1 MENTFKQLDNLDLNV
16 KNKNL
21 FIKSRRG
28 LFKLLY
34 LFMSLLFI
42 VLFIIFIISDS
53 ISIKKYNNDI
63 EDLTQQKNRTL
74 FLFNRYKEQGKNA
87 DIYYKIHSDTVTDL
101 KKKNISL
108 QENLNELRTEFEK
121 LNKANDGIEKM
132 NIQYEET
139 YKQKKEE
146 NQLVID
152 ETERV
157 AKSNSNL
164 EKLIKEIEYKL

>member
-87 DIYYKIHSDTVTDL
+87 DTYYKF

-164 EKLIKEIEYKL
+164 EKLIKEIEEKL

>member
-87 DIYYKIHSDTVTDL
+87 D
-101 KKKNISL
+101 
-108 QENLNELRTEFEK
+108 
-121 LNKANDGIEKM
+121 
-132 NIQYEET
+132 T
-139 YKQKKEE
+139 Y
-146 NQLVID
+146 
-152 ETERV
+152 
-157 AKSNSNL
+157 
-164 EKLIKEIEYKL
+164 